1 MSNSNI
7 FQNLNVVDLSTVLA
21 GPSVGSF
28 FAELGANVVKVEHPE
43 HPDVTRSWKLESE
56 SEDVPVSAYFSSI
69 NYKKK
74 YLQLN
79 LKKEKQYDRLIEL
92 VSNAD
97 IVLMNFKKGSQEK
110 LNISDKQL
118 RSNNKSLII
127 GKISGFGNDNDR
139 VAYDLILQAE
149 SGIMSM
155 NGTPESGPVKMP
167 IAFIDVLAAHQLKE
181 GLLIELIKKE
191 QLKKDFKG
199 STVSVSLYD
208 AAVSSLV
215 NQASNYLM
223 TGKIPERIGSLH
235 PNIAPYG
242 ELFTTEDGKTITFA
256 IGSERHFE
264 ILCKYLQ
271 LEELVSDK
279 EFSSVQAR
287 VKNRSKLYDILKSK
301 IKDKKAEDILT
312 YMHQHHVPSGIIKD
326 LEDVFKSKAARALV
340 REEMISGIKTKRV
353 TSIAFKTN

>member
-1 MSNSNI
+1 MSSSEV
-7 FQNLNVVDLSTVLA
+7 FQNLNIIDLSTVLA

-56 SEDVPVSAYFSSI
+56 SVNAPISAYFSSI
-69 NYKKK
+69 NYRKK
-74 YLQLN
+74 YLQLD
-79 LKKEKQYDRLIEL
+79 LKKEKQYERLMEL

-97 IVLMNFKKGSQEK
+97 IVLMNFKKGGQEK
-110 LNISDKQL
+110 LNITDKQL

-127 GKISGFGNDNDR
+127 GKISGFGDDSDR

-167 IAFIDVLAAHQLKE
+167 IAFIDVLAAHHLKE
-181 GLLIELIKKE
+181 GLLIELLQRE
-191 QLKKDFKG
+191 RMKKDYKG
-199 STVSVSLYD
+199 SSISVSLYD

-223 TGKIPERIGSLH
+223 AEKIPERIGSLH

-242 ELFTTEDGKTITFA
+242 ELFTTKDGKTITFA
-256 IGSERHFE
+256 IGGERHFE
-264 ILCKYLQ
+264 ILCSYLQ
-271 LEELVSDK
+271 LEELITDK
-279 EFSSVQAR
+279 EFSSVQSR
-287 VKNRSKLYDILKSK
+287 VKNRSKLYDILKSR
-301 IKDKKAEDILT
+301 IKNKKAEDILN
-312 YMHQHHVPSGIIKD
+312 YMHEHHVPSGVIKD
-326 LEDVFKSKAARALV
+326 LKDVFESKDAQELV
-340 REEMISGIKTKRV
+340 REETISGINTKRV
-353 TSIAFKTN
+353 TSLAFKVK

>member
-7 FQNLNVVDLSTVLA
+7 FQNLNIVDLSTVLA

-43 HPDVTRSWKLESE
+43 HPDVTRSWKLENE
-56 SEDVPVSAYFSSI
+56 SKESPVSAYFSSI

-79 LKKEKQYDRLIEL
+79 LTQEKHHKRLMEL

-97 IVLMNFKKGSQEK
+97 IVLMNFKKGGQEK
-110 LNISDKQL
+110 LNITDQQL
-118 RSNNKSLII
+118 RSNNKRLII
-127 GKISGFGNDNDR
+127 GKISGFGDTSDR

-167 IAFIDVLAAHQLKE
+167 IAFIDVLAAHHLKE
-181 GLLIELIKKE
+181 GLLIELLQKE
-191 QLKKDFKG
+191 RMKNDFEG
-199 STVSVSLYD
+199 TSVSVSLYD

-242 ELFTTEDGKTITFA
+242 ELFSTKDDKTITFA
-256 IGSERHFE
+256 IGSNRHFQV
-264 ILCKYLQ
+264 LCEF
-271 LEELVSDK
+271 LELNELLTNED
-279 EFSSVQAR
+279 FSSVQSR
-287 VKNRSKLYDILKSK
+287 VKNRSKLFDVLKSK
-301 IKDKKAEDILT
+301 IKSKNAEDILKH
-312 YMHQHHVPSGIIKD
+312 MHQQHVPAGEIKN
-326 LEDVFKSKAARALV
+326 LKDVFESKEAQDLV
-340 REEMISGIKTKRV
+340 REELISGITTKRV
-353 TSIAFKTN
+353 TSIAFKK